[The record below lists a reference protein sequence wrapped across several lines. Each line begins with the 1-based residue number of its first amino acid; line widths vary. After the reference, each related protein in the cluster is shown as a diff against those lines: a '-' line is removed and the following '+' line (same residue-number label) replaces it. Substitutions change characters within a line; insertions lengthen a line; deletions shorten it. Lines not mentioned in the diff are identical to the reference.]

1 MSALRRIARGVAKVN
16 MKKSGL
22 RRFCSH
28 QFMRTGEKISSD
40 FSYAWRQ
47 YVGGKKWQ

>member
-22 RRFCSH
+22 MQFCKQH
-28 QFMRTGEKISSD
+28 TKTGVKISSD
-40 FSYAWRQ
+40 FSYVWRQ
-47 YVGGKKWQ
+47 YAGGKK